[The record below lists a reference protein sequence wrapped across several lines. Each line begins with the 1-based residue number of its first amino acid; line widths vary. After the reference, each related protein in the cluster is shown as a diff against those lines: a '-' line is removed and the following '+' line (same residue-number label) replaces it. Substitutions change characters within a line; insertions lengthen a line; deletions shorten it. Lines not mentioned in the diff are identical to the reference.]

1 MPRQSR
7 SSRISRPDPAA
18 PLVCQQLVEMVS
30 DYLDGALSAA
40 DRGRIEAHLEGCDG
54 CTAYVEQVRE
64 LLRLTAGVETGEQL
78 PARTMD
84 RLKAR
89 FAARHPPAG

>member
-1 MPRQSR
+1 MPRYVR
-7 SSRISRPDPAA
+7 HVRPDPGA

-30 DYLDGALSAA
+30 DYLDGALGAA
-40 DRGRIEAHLEGCDG
+40 DRQRIEAHLDGCDG

-64 LLRLTAGVETGEQL
+64 LLRLTARVGPGEQP

-84 RLKAR
+84 RLKSR
-89 FAARHPPAG
+89 FAARHPPAR